1 MNLNLPSLSRN
12 DLRVRTVTGACWRNT
27 ESTFAG
33 REECASSLRIRGGQN
48 NSLSLHHKLGRTH
61 SLKFSCLSVNST
73 RNGTVGL
80 NLGFKKGTPRRGRR
94 FMVRAVNTEE
104 KQKEKEKESPNVEA
118 TTKKWGLEAGLWQIF
133 TSKEEGSEGK
143 EKKASQAKHLL
154 TRYGGAYLATSIF
167 LSLVSFS
174 LCYVLVNSGVDVAAL
189 LQKVGIQT
197 NEAGEKVGTFALA
210 YAAHKA
216 ASPIRFPPTVA
227 LTPIVAGWFGK
238 KPDSEE
244 EKKP

>member
-1 MNLNLPSLSRN
+1 MVQVVVSPAAATCSTCLQGRSSNL
-12 DLRVRTVTGACWRNT
+12 V
-27 ESTFAG
+27 
-33 REECASSLRIRGGQN
+33 
-48 NSLSLHHKLGRTH
+48 
-61 SLKFSCLSVNST
+61 SCKSVNSG
-73 RNGTVGL
+73 RSGAVGL
-80 NLGFKKGTPRRGRR
+80 NFRFKKRALPRGTRLV
-94 FMVRAVNTEE
+94 VRAMNTEE
-104 KQKEKEKESPNVEA
+104 KQKEKEKESPDVEA

-133 TSKEEGSEGK
+133 TSKEQGSEDK
-143 EKKASQAKHLL
+143 EKKASQAKELL
-154 TRYGGAYLATSIF
+154 TRYGGAYLATSIS
-167 LSLVSFS
+167 LSVVSFS

-238 KPDSEE
+238 KPAAEE